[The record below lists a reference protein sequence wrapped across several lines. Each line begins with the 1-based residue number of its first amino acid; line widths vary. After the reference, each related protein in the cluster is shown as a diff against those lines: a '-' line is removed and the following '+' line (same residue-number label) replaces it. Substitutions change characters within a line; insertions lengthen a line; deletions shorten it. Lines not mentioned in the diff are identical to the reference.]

1 MKIEV
6 IKAYKVWPKGHI
18 FTDMPANV
26 AATLIA
32 RGFVREVKE
41 PGLVERV
48 LESAPVNRMIRPQ
61 VKKTA

>member
-1 MKIEV
+1 MKTEV
-6 IKAYKVWPKGHI
+6 VKAYGRWPKGHI

-32 RGFVREVKE
+32 RGLVREVKE
-41 PGLVERV
+41 PSLIQRV
-48 LESAPVNRMIRPQ
+48 LEKSPADRMMRAQ